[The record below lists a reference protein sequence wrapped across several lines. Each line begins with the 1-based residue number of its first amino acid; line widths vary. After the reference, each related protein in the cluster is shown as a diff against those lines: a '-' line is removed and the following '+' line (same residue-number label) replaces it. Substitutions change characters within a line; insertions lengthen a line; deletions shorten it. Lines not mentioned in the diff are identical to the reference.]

1 MNARLFPA
9 TLVLAL
15 AAGASGAAAGPQ
27 AAPPAGS
34 APLRPIGE
42 CMIARQVRDWGVVD
56 AQRVVVRTLGERYY
70 DVTLRHQCRAMLRR
84 PLLSFSDSL
93 RPLPL
98 GSGRGFR
105 HGVGQDPVV
114 TDGRICG
121 DMGDSV
127 IAHGGTWTGSE
138 IPCRID
144 SVRRIDRQA
153 FEGVFGRTPEEARDW
168 LDASPTLRPRASASR

>member
-1 MNARLFPA
+1 MNVRLLPA
-9 TLVLAL
+9 TFVLAL
-15 AAGASGAAAGPQ
+15 AAGASGAAPAPQ
-27 AAPPAGS
+27 GQPVET

-42 CMIARQVRDWGVVD
+42 CMIARHVRDWGVVD
-56 AQRVVVRTLGERYY
+56 RRRVVVRTLGERYY
-70 DVTLRHQCRAMLRR
+70 DVTLRHACSAMLRR
-84 PLLSFSDSL
+84 PLLSFSDSVH
-93 RPLPL
+93 PLPL

-105 HGVGQDPVV
+105 RGVGMDPVV

-121 DMGDSV
+121 DFGESV

-138 IPCRID
+138 IPCRIE

-168 LDASPTLRPRASASR
+168 LDASPTLVPQANASR

>member
-1 MNARLFPA
+1 MNARLLSA
-9 TLVLAL
+9 TFVLAL
-15 AAGASGAAAGPQ
+15 AAGASGAAPAPQ
-27 AAPPAGS
+27 GQPAGA

-42 CMIARQVRDWGVVD
+42 CMIARNVRDWGVVD
-56 AQRVVVRTLGERYY
+56 PQRVVVRTLGERYY

-84 PLLSFSDSL
+84 PFLSFSDSL

-105 HGVGQDPVV
+105 HGVGQDPVL

-127 IAHGGTWTGSE
+127 VPHGGTWSGSE

-153 FEGVFGRTPEEARDW
+153 FEGVFGRTPEQAREW
-168 LDASPTLRPRASASR
+168 LDASPTLVPRTSASR